1 MENALEQWVNA
12 GTASPGDRLLP
23 TDYGWSVIDNLLK
36 PTWFEGPAIPDSLF
50 KNGSNNIDDMA
61 VEGDSE
67 SEMEV
72 CDSDGEAWSE
82 DSDGEEE
89 DGYHL

>member
-12 GTASPGDRLLP
+12 GTASPGDGLLP

-50 KNGSNNIDDMA
+50 
-61 VEGDSE
+61 E
-67 SEMEV
+67 
-72 CDSDGEAWSE
+72 
-82 DSDGEEE
+82 
-89 DGYHL
+89 L